1 MKDDKFQVVI
11 HHGGYF
17 MNEGG
22 IKYVYGQRSELW
34 CDEDKWSYFEVLSIL
49 REMGY
54 INMKDLCYSVGG
66 CPVLE
71 ERLRHFVDDVG
82 ALHMVQIAKQRGEVH
97 MYVIHSVCVAEEV
110 HMLEYYPTGDNGEDN
125 TGVENDTE
133 AEPVED
139 LRNEAEVESEANLF
153 TNEVEVQCNGAE
165 QVEPEI
171 GEVEVQC
178 EAEVLVN
185 KGHVQCEAEVLE
197 EVQCEAAE

>member
-1 MKDDKFQVVI
+1 
-11 HHGGYF
+11 
-17 MNEGG
+17 
-22 IKYVYGQRSELW
+22 
-34 CDEDKWSYFEVLSIL
+34 
-49 REMGY
+49 
-54 INMKDLCYSVGG
+54 
-66 CPVLE
+66 
-71 ERLRHFVDDVG
+71 
-82 ALHMVQIAKQRGEVH
+82 
-97 MYVIHSVCVAEEV
+97 
-110 HMLEYYPTGDNGEDN
+110 MLEYYPAEDNGEDN
-125 TGVENDTE
+125 TGVDNDTE